1 MVGWGRIIIQNVL
14 IKRVNNDLVIK
25 KCVKEKKNQSF
36 LPPMYNIHLY
46 TLISNTLF
54 ICDLAK
60 SNNPSFD
67 IATVPQPHALEL
79 NGSCPDALP
88 QSAWP

>member
-1 MVGWGRIIIQNVL
+1 MC
-14 IKRVNNDLVIK
+14 KENNK
-25 KCVKEKKNQSF
+25 KKTSCTPLS
-36 LPPMYNIHLY
+36 NIHLY
-46 TLISNTLF
+46 TSLISNTLF

-60 SNNPSFD
+60 SNNPSFH
-67 IATVPQPHALEL
+67 IATVPQPHAVEL